1 MIFLQ
6 DRRLPCVRCEELVR
20 CALCNDPCH
29 PLRLHMIPG
38 THVGEGDDALT
49 LAVL

>member
-6 DRRLPCVRCEELVR
+6 DRRLPCVELVR
-20 CALCNDPCH
+20 CALYNVPCH